1 MTRLV
6 SLFVSYF
13 LSFAV
18 LAAEAPYKFDL
29 SGLPIGQVA
38 QIFYSD
44 AFQKPFILS
53 PEVLEDRRPVSL
65 RVQGTAAQV
74 RADFVRLLDAFG
86 YSVTQRNGVET
97 VMPKKEPAPAP
108 GEYFL
113 YRPLYRD
120 VAYLSETLSPLFQ
133 GKFSVDRGISV
144 PGQTP
149 MSGSAPRGSAASLLN
164 RDADQL
170 VFVGSKAEIANL
182 RLLLPQVDIEMG
194 EVMLRSAVYEV
205 QTGDRD
211 GSAFSLAASLLNG
224 KVSINL
230 AGNPLDNS
238 VTISSG
244 DFNAVL
250 SALSSDSRFKVVS
263 QPSLRV
269 RSGKEATINV
279 GAEVPV
285 LGALSYPQ
293 GAGQAVQSVEYRNS
307 GVIFTITP
315 QVRQAVVDLTI
326 DQQLSNFVQ
335 TTNGVNNSPTL
346 TKRQLTTNVQMR
358 NAEVVILGGLTEEKT
373 SETQTGLSFLPS
385 IFRTKVKESSKSEIL
400 LVIQM
405 MKI

>member
-1 MTRLV
+1 MIRFL
-6 SLFVSYF
+6 LLCL
-13 LSFAV
+13 LSFSA
-18 LAAEAPYKFDL
+18 LATEKQPPFQFDL
-29 SGLPIGQVA
+29 TGLPIGQVA

-44 AFQKPFILS
+44 AFRKPFILS

-65 RVQGTAAQV
+65 RVQGTASQV
-74 RADFVRLLDAFG
+74 RGDFVRLLDAFG
-86 YSVTQRNGVET
+86 YSVIQRNGVEH
-97 VMPKKEPAPAP
+97 VMPKKEPAPPP

-120 VAYLSETLSPLFQ
+120 VAYLSETLAPLFQ
-133 GKFSVDRGISV
+133 GKFGVDRGISV

-149 MSGSAPRGSAASLLN
+149 MTGSAPRGSAASLLD

-170 VFVGSKAEIANL
+170 VFVGTKAEISNL
-182 RLLLPQVDIEMG
+182 RSLLPQIDVEMG

-211 GSAFSLAASLLNG
+211 GSAFSLAASLLKG
-224 KVSINL
+224 KVSVNL

-238 VTISSG
+238 ISISTG
-244 DFNAVL
+244 DFNTVL

-335 TTNGVNNSPTL
+335 TTTGVNGSPTL

-385 IFRTKVKESSKSEIL
+385 IFRSKVTESSRSEIL

-405 MKI
+405 MKM

>member
-1 MTRLV
+1 MSRFL
-6 SLFVSYF
+6 LLCL
-13 LSFAV
+13 LSFSA
-18 LAAEAPYKFDL
+18 LATEKQPPYQFDL
-29 SGLPIGQVA
+29 AGLPIGQVA

-44 AFQKPFILS
+44 AFRKPFILS

-65 RVQGTAAQV
+65 RVQGTASQV

-86 YSVTQRNGVET
+86 YSVIQRNGVEH

-120 VAYLSETLSPLFQ
+120 VAYLSETLAPLFQ
-133 GKFSVDRGISV
+133 GKFGVDRGISV

-149 MSGSAPRGSAASLLN
+149 ITGSAPRGSAASLLN

-170 VFVGSKAEIANL
+170 VFVGTKAEIANL
-182 RLLLPQVDIEMG
+182 RSLLPQIDIEMG

-211 GSAFSLAASLLNG
+211 GSAFSLAASLLKG
-224 KVSINL
+224 KVSVNL

-238 VTISSG
+238 VSFSTG

-285 LGALSYPQ
+285 LGSVSYPQ
-293 GAGQAVQSVEYRNS
+293 GGQSVQSVEYRNS

-335 TTNGVNNSPTL
+335 TTTGVNNSPTL

-385 IFRTKVKESSKSEIL
+385 IFRSKVTESSKSEIL

>member
-1 MTRLV
+1 MIRL
-6 SLFVSYF
+6 F
-13 LSFAV
+13 LLCLMSFPV
-18 LAAEAPYKFDL
+18 LAADKQAPYQFDL
-29 SGLPIGQVA
+29 NGVPIGQVA
-38 QIFYSD
+38 QIFYAD
-44 AFQKPFILS
+44 AFKKPFMLS
-53 PEVLEDRRPVSL
+53 PEVLEDRRAVSL
-65 RVQGTAAQV
+65 RVEGTAAQV

-86 YSVTQRNGVET
+86 YSVIQRNGVET

-120 VAYLSETLSPLFQ
+120 VAYLAETLSPLFQ

-149 MSGSAPRGSAASLLN
+149 ASGSAPRGSAASLLS

-182 RLLLPQVDIEMG
+182 RSLLPQVDVELG

-211 GSAFSLAASLLNG
+211 GSAFSLAASLLKG

-238 VTISSG
+238 VSISTG

-293 GAGQAVQSVEYRNS
+293 GAGQAVQSVEYRSS

-315 QVRQAVVDLTI
+315 QVRAAVVDLTV

-335 TTNGVNNSPTL
+335 TTTGVNNSPTL

-358 NAEVVILGGLTEEKT
+358 NSEVVMLGGLTEEKT

-385 IFRTKVKESSKSEIL
+385 IFRSTVTESSKSEIL

-405 MKI
+405 VRI

>member
-1 MTRLV
+1 MIRILL
-6 SLFVSYF
+6 LF
-13 LSFAV
+13 LMSFSV
-18 LAAEAPYKFDL
+18 FAADKQAPYQFDL
-29 SGLPIGQVA
+29 NGIPIGQVA
-38 QIFYSD
+38 QIFYAD
-44 AFQKPFILS
+44 AFKKPFMLS
-53 PEVLEDRRPVSL
+53 PEVLEDQRVVSL
-65 RVQGTAAQV
+65 RVEGTASQV

-86 YSVTQRNGVET
+86 YSVTQRSGVET

-120 VAYLSETLSPLFQ
+120 VAYLAETLSPLFQ

-149 MSGSAPRGSAASLLN
+149 VSGSAPRGSAASLLS

-170 VFVGSKAEIANL
+170 VFVGSKAEITNL
-182 RLLLPQVDIEMG
+182 RSLLPQVDVELG

-211 GSAFSLAASLLNG
+211 GSAFSLAASLLKG

-238 VTISSG
+238 VSISTG

-269 RSGKEATINV
+269 RSGKEATIKV

-293 GAGQAVQSVEYRNS
+293 GAGQAVQSVEYRSS

-315 QVRQAVVDLTI
+315 QVRAVVVDLTV

-335 TTNGVNNSPTL
+335 TTTGVNNSPTL

-358 NAEVVILGGLTEEKT
+358 NSEVVMLGGLTEEKT

-385 IFRTKVKESSKSEIL
+385 IFRSKVTESSKSEIL

-405 MKI
+405 VRI

>member
-1 MTRLV
+1 MIR
-6 SLFVSYF
+6 F
-13 LSFAV
+13 LLLCLMSFSV
-18 LAAEAPYKFDL
+18 VAAEKPAPYQFEL
-29 SGLPIGQVA
+29 SGVPISQVA
-38 QIFYSD
+38 QIFYAD
-44 AFQKPFILS
+44 AFRKPYILS
-53 PEVLEDRRPVSL
+53 PEVLEDVRPVSL
-65 RVQGTAAQV
+65 RVHGTAVQV
-74 RADFVRLLDAFG
+74 RADFVRLLEAFG
-86 YSVTQRNGVET
+86 YAVTQRNGVEH
-97 VMPKKEPAPAP
+97 VMPKKQPTPPP

-120 VAYLSETLSPLFQ
+120 VSYLSETLSPLFQ

-144 PGQTP
+144 PGSTP
-149 MSGSAPRGSAASLLN
+149 MTGQAAGGSAASLLS

-170 VFVGSKAEIANL
+170 VFVGTKAEIANL
-182 RLLLPQVDIEMG
+182 RSLLPQVDIEMG

-205 QTGDRD
+205 QTGDRE
-211 GSAFSLAASLLNG
+211 GSAFSLAASLLKG
-224 KVSINL
+224 KVSVNL

-238 VTISSG
+238 VSISSG

-293 GAGQAVQSVEYRNS
+293 GAGQAVQSIEYRNS

-335 TTNGVNNSPTL
+335 TTTGVNGSPTL
-346 TKRQLTTNVQMR
+346 TKRQLTTSVQMR

-385 IFRTKVKESSKSEIL
+385 IFRSTVTESSKSEIL

-405 MKI
+405 MRM

>member
-1 MTRLV
+1 MSRFL
-6 SLFVSYF
+6 LLCL
-13 LSFAV
+13 LSFSA
-18 LAAEAPYKFDL
+18 LATEKQPPYQFDL
-29 SGLPIGQVA
+29 AGLPIGQVA

-44 AFQKPFILS
+44 AFRKPFILS

-65 RVQGTAAQV
+65 RVQGTASQV
-74 RADFVRLLDAFG
+74 RADFIRLLDAFG
-86 YSVTQRNGVET
+86 YSVIQRNGVEH

-120 VAYLSETLSPLFQ
+120 VAYLSETLAPLFQ
-133 GKFSVDRGISV
+133 GKFGVDRGISV

-149 MSGSAPRGSAASLLN
+149 ITGSAPRGSAASLLN

-170 VFVGSKAEIANL
+170 VFVGTKAEIANL
-182 RLLLPQVDIEMG
+182 RSLLPQIDIEMG

-211 GSAFSLAASLLNG
+211 GSAFSLAASLLKG
-224 KVSINL
+224 KVSVNL

-238 VTISSG
+238 VSFSTG

-285 LGALSYPQ
+285 LGSVSYPQ
-293 GAGQAVQSVEYRNS
+293 GGQSVQSIEYRNS

-335 TTNGVNNSPTL
+335 TTTGVNNSPTL
-346 TKRQLTTNVQMR
+346 TKRQLTTNVQMH

-385 IFRTKVKESSKSEIL
+385 IFRSKITESNKSEIL

>member
-1 MTRLV
+1 MIRIW
-6 SLFVSYF
+6 LFCL
-13 LSFAV
+13 LSFSV
-18 LAAEAPYKFDL
+18 LASEKQVPYQFDL
-29 SGLPIGQVA
+29 TGLPIGQVA

-44 AFQKPFILS
+44 AFRKPFILS
-53 PEVLEDRRPVSL
+53 PELLEDRRPVSL
-65 RVQGTAAQV
+65 RVQGTASQV
-74 RADFVRLLDAFG
+74 RADFVRLLDTFG
-86 YSVTQRNGVET
+86 YSVIQRSGVDH
-97 VMPKKEPAPAP
+97 VMPKKEPVPQP

-120 VAYLSETLSPLFQ
+120 VTYLSETLAPLFQ
-133 GKFSVDRGISV
+133 GKFGVDRGISV
-144 PGQTP
+144 PGQSPVT
-149 MSGSAPRGSAASLLN
+149 GSSPNGSAASLLN

-182 RLLLPQVDIEMG
+182 RSLLPQIDIEMG

-211 GSAFSLAASLLNG
+211 GSAFSLAASLLKG
-224 KVSINL
+224 KVSVNL
-230 AGNPLDNS
+230 AGNPLENS
-238 VTISSG
+238 VSFSTG

-285 LGALSYPQ
+285 LGSVSYPQ
-293 GAGQAVQSVEYRNS
+293 GGQSVQSVEYRNS

-335 TTNGVNNSPTL
+335 TTTGVNNSPTL

-373 SETQTGLSFLPS
+373 SESQTGLSFLPS
-385 IFRTKVKESSKSEIL
+385 IFRSKITESSKSEIL

>member
-1 MTRLV
+1 MIRIWLLC
-6 SLFVSYF
+6 LF
-13 LSFAV
+13 SFSV
-18 LAAEAPYKFDL
+18 LASEKQVPYQFDL
-29 SGLPIGQVA
+29 TGLPIGQVA

-44 AFQKPFILS
+44 AFRKPFILS
-53 PEVLEDRRPVSL
+53 PELLEDRRPVSL
-65 RVQGTAAQV
+65 RVQGTASQV
-74 RADFVRLLDAFG
+74 RADFVRLFDAFG
-86 YSVTQRNGVET
+86 YSVIQRSGVDH
-97 VMPKKEPAPAP
+97 VVPKKEPAPQP

-120 VAYLSETLSPLFQ
+120 VAYLSETLAPLFQ
-133 GKFSVDRGISV
+133 GKFGVDRGISV

-149 MSGSAPRGSAASLLN
+149 VTGSSPSGSAASLLN

-170 VFVGSKAEIANL
+170 VFVGSKAEIVNL
-182 RLLLPQVDIEMG
+182 RALLPQIDIEMG

-211 GSAFSLAASLLNG
+211 GSAFSLAASLLKG
-224 KVSINL
+224 KVSVNL
-230 AGNPLDNS
+230 AANPLDNS
-238 VTISSG
+238 VSFSTG

-285 LGALSYPQ
+285 LGSVSYPQ
-293 GAGQAVQSVEYRNS
+293 GGQSVQSVEYRNS

-335 TTNGVNNSPTL
+335 TTTGVNNSPTL

-373 SETQTGLSFLPS
+373 SESQTGLSFLPS
-385 IFRTKVKESSKSEIL
+385 IFRSKITESSKSEIL

>member
-1 MTRLV
+1 MIRIWL
-6 SLFVSYF
+6 LCL
-13 LSFAV
+13 LSFSV
-18 LAAEAPYKFDL
+18 LASEKQVPYQFDL
-29 SGLPIGQVA
+29 TGLPIGQVA

-44 AFQKPFILS
+44 AFRKPFILS
-53 PEVLEDRRPVSL
+53 PELLEDRRPVSL
-65 RVQGTAAQV
+65 RVQGTASQV
-74 RADFVRLLDAFG
+74 RADFVRLLDTFG
-86 YSVTQRNGVET
+86 YSVIQRSGVDH
-97 VMPKKEPAPAP
+97 VMPKKEPAPQP

-120 VAYLSETLSPLFQ
+120 VAYLSETLAPLFQ
-133 GKFSVDRGISV
+133 GKFGVDRGISV
-144 PGQTP
+144 PGQSPVT
-149 MSGSAPRGSAASLLN
+149 GSSPNGSAASLLN

-182 RLLLPQVDIEMG
+182 RSLLPQIDIEMG

-211 GSAFSLAASLLNG
+211 GSAFSLAASLLKG
-224 KVSINL
+224 KVSVNL

-238 VTISSG
+238 VSFSTG

-285 LGALSYPQ
+285 LGSVSYPQ
-293 GAGQAVQSVEYRNS
+293 GGQSVQSVEYRNS

-335 TTNGVNNSPTL
+335 TTTGVNNSPTL

-373 SETQTGLSFLPS
+373 SESQTGLSFLPS
-385 IFRTKVKESSKSEIL
+385 IFRSKITESSKSEIL

>member
-1 MTRLV
+1 MTRFLL
-6 SLFVSYF
+6 LFF
-13 LSFAV
+13 LSFSV
-18 LAAEAPYKFDL
+18 LATEKQPPYRFDL
-29 SGLPIGQVA
+29 TGLQIGQVI
-38 QIFYSD
+38 QIFYAD
-44 AFQKPFILS
+44 AFQKPFLLS

-65 RVQGTAAQV
+65 RVQGSAAQV
-74 RADFVRLLDAFG
+74 RADFVQLLDAFG
-86 YSVTQRNGVET
+86 YSVIRRNGVDT
-97 VMPKKEPAPAP
+97 VLPKKEPAPAP
-108 GEYFL
+108 SEYFL

-120 VAYLSETLSPLFQ
+120 VAYLSETLAPLFQ

-149 MSGSAPRGSAASLLN
+149 VTGAAPSGSAASLLS

-170 VFVGSKAEIANL
+170 VYVGTKAEIANL
-182 RLLLPQVDIEMG
+182 RALLPQVDVALG

-211 GSAFSLAASLLNG
+211 ASAFSLAAALLKG

-238 VTISSG
+238 VSISSG

-293 GAGQAVQSVEYRNS
+293 GAGQAVQSVEYRSS

-315 QVRQAVVDLTI
+315 HVRAAVVDLTV

-335 TTNGVNNSPTL
+335 TTTGVNSSPTL

-358 NAEVVILGGLTEEKT
+358 NSEVIMLGGLTEEKT

-385 IFRTKVKESSKSEIL
+385 IFRSKVTESSKSEIL

-405 MKI
+405 VRI